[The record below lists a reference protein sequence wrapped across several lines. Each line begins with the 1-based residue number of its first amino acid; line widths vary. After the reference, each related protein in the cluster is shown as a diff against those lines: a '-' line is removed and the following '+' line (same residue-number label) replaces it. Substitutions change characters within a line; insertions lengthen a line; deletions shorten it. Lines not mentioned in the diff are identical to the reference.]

1 MGLKIIGGQASGIIL
16 TTPKNMDV
24 RPTGGRARKALFDSL
39 AASSQ
44 LEGKIIV
51 DLFSGTGALGLE
63 AASRGA
69 EQVFIVEK
77 SNYHCS
83 LASENIEKVKRAGV
97 QTEIKVVR
105 SDALTASLSLSHI
118 SKNVDI
124 IFADPPY
131 AKFGFFFN
139 RLMKNANF
147 AEWGGSA
154 IMIWEQPPR
163 FEYELEQD
171 DLLWKKEQTRNF
183 AGTTFIFMKAEEM
196 NV

>member
-16 TTPKNMDV
+16 TTPKNMAV

-39 AASSQ
+39 AASSL

-69 EQVFIVEK
+69 KQVFIVEK
-77 SNYHCS
+77 SKYHCS
-83 LASENIEKVKRAGV
+83 LAFENREKVKRAGV
-97 QTEIKVVR
+97 QSEIEIVH
-105 SDALTASLSLSHI
+105 SDAMTASLSLSHI
-118 SKNVDI
+118 AEKVDI

-139 RLMKNANF
+139 RLMKNADF

-154 IMIWEQPPR
+154 IMIWEQPPK
-163 FEYELEQD
+163 FSYDMEQV

-183 AGTTFIFMKAEEM
+183 AGTVFIFMK
-196 NV
+196 VGKT